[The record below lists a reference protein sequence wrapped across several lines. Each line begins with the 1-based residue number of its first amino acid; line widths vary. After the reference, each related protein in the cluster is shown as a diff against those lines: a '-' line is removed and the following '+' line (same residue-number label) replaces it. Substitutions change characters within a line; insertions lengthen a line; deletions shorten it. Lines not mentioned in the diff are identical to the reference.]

1 MKFDGMIFDFDGVL
15 LESEWEGNRHLAALL
30 TELGFEHSVEDALNH
45 YVGLSGPAFIG
56 AIEERIGQPLPPD
69 FYSRRA
75 EEDARV
81 LAEGVAEVA
90 GAVAFV
96 RSLPTGW
103 PKAVASSSSSHWVRT
118 HLAHL
123 GLADL
128 FHDKVFSGKEHV
140 ARGKPAPDLYWH
152 AADALGI
159 DIRRTII
166 LEDSPVGVRG
176 AVASG
181 AHVIGLAAASHCLP
195 GHAERLRELG
205 VHEVAHSFDAVRQM
219 IACTMSGLSPRSLS
233 GESRSAP
240 TPSPRP

>member
-1 MKFDGMIFDFDGVL
+1 MRFDGIIFDFDGVL
-15 LESEWEGNRHLAALL
+15 LESEWEGNRHLAGLL
-30 TELGFEHSVEDALNH
+30 TDLGFEHSVEDALTH

-56 AIEERIGQPLPPD
+56 AIEERIGQSLPPE
-69 FYSRRA
+69 FHSRRA

-96 RSLPTGW
+96 RSLPVDW

-128 FHDKVFSGKEHV
+128 FGDLVFSGKEHV
-140 ARGKPAPDLYWH
+140 TKGKPAPDLYWH

-159 DIRRTII
+159 DIARAVI

-181 AHVIGLAAASHCLP
+181 ANVIGLAAASHCLP
-195 GHAERLRELG
+195 GHAGRLRQLG
-205 VHEVAHSFDAVRQM
+205 VHQVAHSFEEVRAM
-219 IACTMSGLSPRSLS
+219 IS
-233 GESRSAP
+233 
-240 TPSPRP
+240 

>member
-1 MKFDGMIFDFDGVL
+1 MKFDGIIFDFDGVL
-15 LESEWEGNRHLAALL
+15 LESEWEGNRHLAGLL
-30 TELGFEHSVEDALNH
+30 TELGFAHSVEDTLNH

-56 AIEERIGQPLPPD
+56 AIEGRIGQALPPE
-69 FYSRRA
+69 FHSRRA
-75 EEDARV
+75 EEDARA

-90 GAVAFV
+90 GAAAFV
-96 RSLPTGW
+96 RSLPPDW

-123 GLADL
+123 GLAGL
-128 FHDKVFSGKEHV
+128 FGDMVFSGKEHV
-140 ARGKPAPDLYWH
+140 EHGKPAPDLYWH
-152 AADALGI
+152 AAEALGI
-159 DIRRTII
+159 DIARTVI

-205 VHEVAHSFDAVRQM
+205 VHQVAHSFDEV
-219 IACTMSGLSPRSLS
+219 
-233 GESRSAP
+233 SALIM
-240 TPSPRP
+240 